1 MPDLPAISIQ
11 ELLSAYA
18 QGIFPMAD
26 NRHGKVLWYSANPRA
41 VLPLDQ
47 FKVSRTLGQRV
58 RRGTYEIRFDTAFE
72 QVIRGCS
79 QPRPSHPNT
88 WINEQII
95 DAFIKAHELG
105 LAHSVEAWAIPEN
118 EVTSSERILVGGLYG
133 LALGGAF
140 CGESMFSTATD
151 ASKVCLVHLVNH
163 LKQQGFTL
171 LDVQMNSEH
180 MAQFGTIDIPKEKYE
195 EQLAAALKID
205 AMW

>member
-1 MPDLPAISIQ
+1 
-11 ELLSAYA
+11 
-18 QGIFPMAD
+18 
-26 NRHGKVLWYSANPRA
+26 VLWYSANPRA

-58 RRGTYEIRFDTAFE
+58 RRGTYEIRFDTAFK

-105 LAHSVEAWAIPEN
+105 LAHSVEAWARPEN

-163 LKQQGFTL
+163 LKQQGASHFW
-171 LDVQMNSEH
+171 MCR
-180 MAQFGTIDIPKEKYE
+180 
-195 EQLAAALKID
+195 
-205 AMW
+205 